1 MPDDRKARMAVAVE
15 GLALETGNHVVQ
27 FYEHESELA
36 ETAGRYLS
44 DAAQAGAVA
53 IGIATEAHRHAF
65 VAKFVAAGVDP
76 AKARRDGTLILLD
89 ASATLASFMPEGR
102 IDHDQFRHVV
112 GSLIR
117 QAGETGRPV
126 RAYGEMVALLWDAGD
141 VLAAIELE
149 KLWNELG
156 RELQFSL
163 LCGYHSQSVQE
174 DEHAEALRQVCHLHS
189 AVLHPPAH
197 DDSDARYSA
206 GTEVS
211 ARFPAERDA
220 PRSDRHFVAAA
231 LGRWG
236 YAGSLVDDAQ
246 LLVTELATNAA
257 VHARSTFSVVARTG
271 EPGIRVSVHD
281 ASPVEPT
288 LRDDDPTAQSGRG
301 LQLVAALSASWGVD
315 VTADGKTVWA
325 ELQP

>member
-1 MPDDRKARMAVAVE
+1 MPDDRKARMAVKD
-15 GLALETGNHVVQ
+15 LALETGNHVVQ

-36 ETAGRYLS
+36 QTAGRYLS

-65 VAKFVAAGVDP
+65 VAEFEAAGVDS
-76 AKARRDGTLILLD
+76 AKARRDGRLILLD
-89 ASATLASFMPEGR
+89 AATTLASFMPEGR
-102 IDHDQFRHVV
+102 IDREQFRQVV
-112 GSLIR
+112 GSVIR

-141 VLAAIELE
+141 VLATIELE

-156 RELQFSL
+156 RELEFSL

-189 AVLHPPAH
+189 AVLPTPAH
-197 DDSDARYSA
+197 DDSDAWRSA

-211 ARFPAERDA
+211 AQFPAERDA
-220 PRSDRHFVAAA
+220 PRSARHFVADA

-236 YAGSLVDDAQ
+236 YADGLVDDAK
-246 LLVTELATNAA
+246 LLVTELATNAV

-271 EPGIRVSVHD
+271 GPGVRVSVHD

-288 LRDDDPTAQSGRG
+288 LRDGDPTAQSGRG

-315 VTADGKTVWA
+315 VTAEGKTVWA
-325 ELQP
+325 ELHP

>member
-1 MPDDRKARMAVAVE
+1 MGITVE
-15 GLALETGNHVVQ
+15 DLALGTGDHVVQ
-27 FYEHESELA
+27 FYEHGSELA
-36 ETAGRYLS
+36 TTVGRYLS
-44 DAAQAGAVA
+44 DAVQAGAVA
-53 IGIATEAHRHAF
+53 IGIATEAHRHAV
-65 VAKFVAAGVDP
+65 VAELEAAGVDP
-76 AKARRDGTLILLD
+76 AKACRAGTLILLD
-89 ASATLASFMPEGR
+89 ATATMASFTPEGR
-102 IDHDQFRHVV
+102 IDRDEFRQVV

-126 RAYGEMVALLWDAGD
+126 RTYGEMVALLWDAGD
-141 VLAAIELE
+141 VLGAIELE

-163 LCGYHSQSVQE
+163 LCCYHSESVQG

-189 AVLHPPAH
+189 SVLHARAR
-197 DDSDARYSA
+197 DDPDARCSA

-220 PRSDRHFVAAA
+220 PRSARHFVADT

-236 YAGSLVDDAQ
+236 HTGRMVDDAQ
-246 LLVTELATNAA
+246 LLVSELATNA
-257 VHARSTFSVVARTG
+257 VLHARSAFSVVARA
-271 EPGIRVSVHD
+271 EESRIRVSVRD
-281 ASPVEPT
+281 ASPVTPK
-288 LRDDDPTAQSGRG
+288 LRDHGAMALSGRG
-301 LQLVAALSASWGVD
+301 LHLVAALSADWGVE